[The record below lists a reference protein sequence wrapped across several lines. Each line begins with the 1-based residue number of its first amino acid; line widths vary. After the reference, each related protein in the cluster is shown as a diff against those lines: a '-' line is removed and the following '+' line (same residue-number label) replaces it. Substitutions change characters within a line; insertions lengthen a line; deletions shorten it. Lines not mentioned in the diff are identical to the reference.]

1 MNKEYYTFK
10 EIDDI
15 EEKLIEMVGVE
26 ELYNA
31 MSKWLGYEKLEQF
44 LRDYCMDWNIQL
56 DEEEED
62 EEVEEDE
69 E

>member
-15 EEKLIEMVGVE
+15 ELQLIETMGVD
-26 ELYNA
+26 ELYTA

-44 LRDYCMDWNIQL
+44 LKDYCRDHDIEL
-56 DEEEED
+56 DEEVGED
-62 EEVEEDE
+62 E
-69 E
+69 

>member
-1 MNKEYYTFK
+1 MNKNYYTFG
-10 EIDDI
+10 EIDNI
-15 EEKLIEMVGVE
+15 EEKLIDMVGVD
-26 ELYNA
+26 ELYTA

-44 LRDYCMDWNIQL
+44 LRDYCRDYDIQL
-56 DEEEED
+56 D

>member
-1 MNKEYYTFK
+1 MNKEYYTFE
-10 EIDDI
+10 EIDNI
-15 EEKLIEMVGVE
+15 EEKLIDMVGIN

-44 LRDYCMDWNIQL
+44 LRDYCMDWDIQL
-56 DEEEED
+56 DEED

>member
-15 EEKLIEMVGVE
+15 EEELTDMVGVN
-26 ELYNA
+26 ELYTA

-44 LRDYCMDWNIQL
+44 LKDYCRDHDIQL
-56 DEEEED
+56 DEEVGENE
-62 EEVEEDE
+62 
-69 E
+69 

>member
-1 MNKEYYTFK
+1 MNKNYYTFE
-10 EIDDI
+10 EIDNI
-15 EEKLIEMVGVE
+15 EEELIDMVGID
-26 ELYNA
+26 ELYTA

-44 LRDYCMDWNIQL
+44 LRDYCRDYDIQL
-56 DEEEED
+56 D

>member
-1 MNKEYYTFK
+1 MNKNYYTFG
-10 EIDDI
+10 EIDNI
-15 EEKLIEMVGVE
+15 EEKLIDMVDVD
-26 ELYNA
+26 ELYTA

-44 LRDYCMDWNIQL
+44 LSDYCRDYDIQL
-56 DEEEED
+56 D

>member
-1 MNKEYYTFK
+1 MNKNYYTFG
-10 EIDDI
+10 EIDNI
-15 EEKLIEMVGVE
+15 EEELIDMVGVD
-26 ELYNA
+26 ELYTA

-44 LRDYCMDWNIQL
+44 LRDYCRDYDIQL
-56 DEEEED
+56 D

>member
-1 MNKEYYTFK
+1 MNKNYYTFEK
-10 EIDDI
+10 IDNI
-15 EEKLIEMVGVE
+15 EEELIDMVGVD
-26 ELYNA
+26 ELYTA

-44 LRDYCMDWNIQL
+44 LRDYCIDHDIQL
-56 DEEEED
+56 D

>member
-1 MNKEYYTFK
+1 MNKEYYTF
-10 EIDDI
+10 
-15 EEKLIEMVGVE
+15 E
-26 ELYNA
+26 ELDNTEEQLIDMMGVDELYTA

-44 LRDYCMDWNIQL
+44 LKDFCRDYDIQL
-56 DEEEED
+56 D

>member
-10 EIDDI
+10 EIDNI
-15 EEKLIEMVGVE
+15 EEKLIDMVGVD
-26 ELYNA
+26 ELYIA

-44 LRDYCMDWNIQL
+44 LKDFCHDYDIQL
-56 DEEEED
+56 DEE
-62 EEVEEDE
+62 VEENE

>member
-1 MNKEYYTFK
+1 MNKEYYTF
-10 EIDDI
+10 EELDDI
-15 EEKLIEMVGVE
+15 ELQLVEAVGVN

-44 LRDYCMDWNIQL
+44 LKDFCRDYDIQL
-56 DEEEED
+56 DEE
-62 EEVEEDE
+62 VEENE

>member
-1 MNKEYYTFK
+1 MNKEYYTF
-10 EIDDI
+10 EELDGI
-15 EEKLIEMVGVE
+15 EEELIEMMGVD
-26 ELYNA
+26 ELYTA

-44 LRDYCMDWNIQL
+44 LRDYCTDCDIQL
-56 DEEEED
+56 DEED